1 MGTGGAPE
9 RLRGYRGERA
19 MGKAWE
25 IPEPADVLE
34 VRAADE
40 SVIHVRRHGVPHGPR
55 LLVTHGNGMAADAYF
70 PFWGGLADRFDIFV
84 HDLRNHGWNAVGR
97 LEDHCIAGLIEDG
110 RRVVEAIEGAFD
122 RKPLV
127 GVFHS
132 LSGVVG
138 LRQAI
143 DGLVR
148 FDAIVVF
155 DLPLVPPG
163 QTREDGER
171 LGALLGQI
179 ARSRRSRYPSY
190 ESFAKRLAR
199 MPIFKR
205 LRPEDFDLIART
217 TLRPCPEGGVEL
229 RCPPEYEARMFE
241 EHYSWSSRTEARDA
255 PCPVKAISADPTIT
269 GAYLPGEG
277 MEELVHVDYDFV
289 PETSHL
295 HQIEAPNRCRRAML
309 EFLEEIAFQG

>member
-1 MGTGGAPE
+1 
-9 RLRGYRGERA
+9 

-25 IPEPADVLE
+25 IPEPTDALE
-34 VRAADE
+34 VPTADG

-55 LLVTHGNGMAADAYF
+55 LLLTHGNGMAADAYF
-70 PFWGGLADRFDIFV
+70 PFWGGLMDRFDIFV
-84 HDLRNHGWNAVGR
+84 HDLRNHGWNPVGS
-97 LEDHCIAGLIEDG
+97 LEDHRIANLVDDG
-110 RRVVEAIEGAFD
+110 GRVAEAIGEAFG
-122 RKPLV
+122 RKPPV

-148 FDAIVVF
+148 FHAIVVF

-163 QTREDGER
+163 GTREDGEAAGVR
-171 LGALLGQI
+171 LARI
-179 ARSRRSRYPSY
+179 ARRRRNRYPSY
-190 ESFAKRLAR
+190 ESFARRLAR
-199 MPIFKR
+199 MPIFNR

-217 TLRPCPEGGVEL
+217 TLRPCPEGDVEL

-269 GAYLPGEG
+269 GTYLPGER
-277 MEELVHVDYDFV
+277 MEELVHIDYDFV

-295 HQIEAPNRCRRAML
+295 HQIEAPGQCRRAML
-309 EFLEEIAFQG
+309 EFLDEIGFQG

>member
-1 MGTGGAPE
+1 MEKP
-9 RLRGYRGERA
+9 
-19 MGKAWE
+19 WE
-25 IPEPADVLE
+25 VPEPADVLE
-34 VRAADE
+34 VRAADG
-40 SVIHVRRHGVPHGPR
+40 SIVHVRGHGIGQGPR
-55 LLVTHGNGMAADAYF
+55 LLLTHGNGLATDAYL
-70 PFWGGLADRFDIFV
+70 PFWGGLTDRFEIFV
-84 HDLRNHGWNAVGR
+84 HDLRNHGWNTPGR
-97 LEDHCIAGLIEDG
+97 LENHRIACLIDDG
-110 RRVVEAIEGAFD
+110 RRVVRAIEDVFG
-122 RKPLV
+122 RQPLV

-143 DGLVR
+143 DGLIR
-148 FDAIVVF
+148 FHAIVVF

-163 QTREDGER
+163 QSRRDGEAAGAR
-171 LGALLGQI
+171 LARI
-179 ARSRRSRYPSY
+179 ARKRRSRYPTY
-190 ESFAKRLAR
+190 ESFARRLAR
-199 MPIFKR
+199 MPVFNR

-217 TLRPCPEGGVEL
+217 TLRTSPEGGVEL

-269 GAYLPGEG
+269 GTYLPGEG

-309 EFLEEIAFQG
+309 ESLDEIDLQG

>member
-1 MGTGGAPE
+1 MGD
-9 RLRGYRGERA
+9 
-19 MGKAWE
+19 AWE
-25 IPEPADVLE
+25 IPEPIDVLKIGT
-34 VRAADE
+34 RHGG
-40 SVIHVRRHGVPHGPR
+40 VIHVRRHGIPDGPR
-55 LLVTHGNGMAADAYF
+55 LLLTHGNGMAVDAYF
-70 PFWGGLADRFDIFV
+70 PFWGGLTDRFDILV
-84 HDLRNHGWNAVGR
+84 HDLRNHGWNPVGG
-97 LEDHCIAGLIEDG
+97 LEGHCIANLVDDG
-110 RRVVEAIEGAFD
+110 RRTVQAIEGAFG

-143 DGLVR
+143 DGLVCFR
-148 FDAIVVF
+148 AIVAF

-163 QTREDGER
+163 QTRKDGEVAGAR
-171 LGALLGQI
+171 LARI
-179 ARSRRSRYPSY
+179 ARRRRSRYPTY
-190 ESFAKRLAR
+190 ESFARRLAR
-199 MPIFKR
+199 MPIFNR
-205 LRPEDFDLIART
+205 LRPEDFELIART

-255 PCPVKAISADPTIT
+255 PCPVKAISADPTIAGT
-269 GAYLPGEG
+269 YLPGEG

-295 HQIEAPNRCRRAML
+295 HQIEAPRRCRRMML
-309 EFLEEIAFQG
+309 EFFDEIGFRG

>member
-1 MGTGGAPE
+1 MGSGGCVETGKECRMEKP
-9 RLRGYRGERA
+9 
-19 MGKAWE
+19 WE
-25 IPEPADVLE
+25 IPEPDDVLE
-34 VRAADE
+34 VPAADG
-40 SVIHVRRHGVPHGPR
+40 SIVHVRRHGVPGGPR

-70 PFWGGLADRFDIFV
+70 PFWGGLTDRFEIFV
-84 HDLRNHGWNAVGR
+84 HDLRNHGWNRPGR
-97 LEDHCIAGLIEDG
+97 LEDHRIANLIDDG
-110 RRVVEAIEGAFD
+110 RRVVRAIDDAFG
-122 RKPLV
+122 RQPPV

-143 DGLVR
+143 DGSVGFR
-148 FDAIVVF
+148 AIVVF
-155 DLPLVPPG
+155 DLPLVPRG
-163 QTREDGER
+163 QTRKDGETVGSYLAR
-171 LGALLGQI
+171 I
-179 ARSRRSRYPSY
+179 ARKRRSRYPTY
-190 ESFAKRLAR
+190 DSFARRLAR
-199 MPIFKR
+199 MPVFNR

-229 RCPPEYEARMFE
+229 RCPPEYEAQMFE
-241 EHYSWSSRTEARDA
+241 EYYSWSSRTEARNA

-269 GAYLPGEG
+269 GTYLPGEG

-309 EFLEEIAFQG
+309 EFLDEIGFQG